1 MVGCSKTAE
10 GYIRVLHTSKMVLC
24 KRGADP
30 DLATR
35 VNVKGVLA
43 KTSFPS
49 YLFFKGACFREKLAI
64 FLFSDEEQ
72 SLVRVHL
79 Q

>member
-35 VNVKGVLA
+35 VNVKDVLA
-43 KTSFPS
+43 KTSFSIIPS
-49 YLFFKGACFREKLAI
+49 KGACFRETESESEKQI
-64 FLFSDEEQ
+64 Q
-72 SLVRVHL
+72 
-79 Q
+79 

>member
-1 MVGCSKTAE
+1 MGGGWFLVGCSKTAE

-43 KTSFPS
+43 KTSFSS
-49 YLFFKGACFREKLAI
+49 YLI
-64 FLFSDEEQ
+64 FLWSVFPGNGK
-72 SLVRVHL
+72 VVNF
-79 Q
+79 

>member
-1 MVGCSKTAE
+1 MGGGWFLVGCSKTAE

-43 KTSFPS
+43 KTSFCIIPS
-49 YLFFKGACFREKLAI
+49 IFYGNFFMGE
-64 FLFSDEEQ
+64 
-72 SLVRVHL
+72 RVSGKRKS
-79 Q
+79 QF